1 MLGRLIPEPWK
12 ERLRARIRRI
22 AWEGRREPGPLYR
35 PFRDGGHA
43 FVVPKAPDGASA
55 GREPPV
61 PPRAMW
67 LGYAETEEEYLE
79 GGAADVARMH
89 QLARAH
95 GDRLGRARRVL
106 ELGCA
111 AGRMIRHIPA
121 VAPGAEIWGTDICA
135 EHMHWCQRHFAS
147 PFRFA
152 TTTTVPHLPFE
163 DRFFDFIYCGS
174 VFTHI
179 EDLADAWLLELRR
192 ILSPGGQLY
201 FTVHDDD
208 TVDWLERSD
217 SGHRMEAFLENQ
229 PLYREMKGR
238 WAVLAIGHGP
248 DSVVFYDTE
257 YLLKKVSGIFEV
269 LAREPHAYGYQ
280 TAILATRPERA

>member
-22 AWEGRREPGPLYR
+22 AWEGRGPGPFDR
-35 PFRDGGHA
+35 PCRDGGHG
-43 FVVPKAPDGASA
+43 FVVPKAPDEASA

-67 LGYAETEEEYLE
+67 LGYGETEEEYVE
-79 GGAADVARMH
+79 GGAVDVARMH
-89 QLARAH
+89 GIAREH

-111 AGRMIRHIPA
+111 AGRMIRHIPE
-121 VAPGAEIWGTDICA
+121 VAPEAEIWGTDINA
-135 EHMHWCQRHFAS
+135 ESVHWCQRHFSS

-152 TTTTVPHLPFE
+152 TTTTVPHLPFD
-163 DRFFDFIYCGS
+163 DRYFDFIYCGS

-208 TVDWLERSD
+208 TVDWVEHSG
-217 SGHRMEAFLENQ
+217 SGHWLAGFMKSQ
-229 PLYREMKGR
+229 PLYREMKGC
-238 WAVLAIGHGP
+238 WAVLAIGRGP

-257 YLLKKVSGIFEV
+257 FLLKKVSGIFDV

-280 TAILATRPERA
+280 TAILARRPEHL